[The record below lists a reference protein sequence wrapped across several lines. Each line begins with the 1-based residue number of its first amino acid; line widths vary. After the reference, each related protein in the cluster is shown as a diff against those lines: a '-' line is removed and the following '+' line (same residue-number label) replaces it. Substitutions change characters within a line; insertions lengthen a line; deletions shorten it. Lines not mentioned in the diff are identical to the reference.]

1 MRQEQWLAGFHANLV
16 AAQARQVFTTKKTM
30 RLPRQLTEY
39 LANPHR
45 GELAELIEQDLA
57 WARAPN
63 NHLIVY
69 DNENYPP
76 LLKQIKDAPCV
87 LFVRGEPSTLQF
99 ASIAMVGPRKPS
111 NEGLYNTRMFA
122 AGLVNCGFCV
132 ISGLAEGV
140 DGCAHTSALAR
151 NGRTIAVI
159 GTGIDLVYPHMHR
172 ALTDEIINSGRGTL
186 VSIFR
191 RGSPPL
197 PQHFPLRNRVISGM
211 SMATLVVE
219 AGLRSGAMITARL
232 AGEQGRDVFAV
243 PGSIHAPLAKGCHKL
258 IRDGAQLAES
268 CDDLMAQLRPMY
280 DALQRDT
287 QQDEADERAGTALAT
302 PPKKRPSKQPP
313 ADKRIDAM
321 PRAAHAAASRPE
333 PTRVAR
339 SSLSSASSK
348 VLAMLD
354 YRPTHP
360 DELADRL
367 AVDELNRGLAE
378 LELLGLVSHANGLYR
393 RTAVQLS
400 EDNNRRMSV
409 PAHEGQD
416 PS

>member
-122 AGLVNCGFCV
+122 AGLVNCGFCIV
-132 ISGLAEGV
+132 SGLAEGV
-140 DGCAHTSALAR
+140 DGCAHTSALAQ

-172 ALTDEIINSGRGTL
+172 SLTEEIINSGRGTL

-197 PQHFPLRNRVISGM
+197 PKHFPLRNRVISGM

-268 CDDLMAQLRPMY
+268 CDDLVAQLRPMY

-287 QQDEADERAGTALAT
+287 QQDEADDKSGTALAA
-302 PPKKRPSKQPP
+302 PPKKRPTKQPP
-313 ADKRIDAM
+313 ANKRIDAM
-321 PRAAHAAASRPE
+321 PRATSAPE

-339 SSLSSASSK
+339 SSLSAASYK

-378 LELLGLVSHANGLYR
+378 LELLGLVSQENGLYR
-393 RTAVQLS
+393 RTPTQLS
-400 EDNNRRMSV
+400 DNKNESAPV
-409 PAHEGQD
+409 HEGRD